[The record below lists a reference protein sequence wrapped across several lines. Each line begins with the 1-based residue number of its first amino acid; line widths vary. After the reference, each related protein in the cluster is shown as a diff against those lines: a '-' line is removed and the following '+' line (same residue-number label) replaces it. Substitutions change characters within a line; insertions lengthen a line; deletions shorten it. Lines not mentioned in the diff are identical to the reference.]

1 MKLKHIRKRAV
12 KNSLFRVVSE
22 LNGKMYPLGLKEEMK
37 YIEDLDTAL
46 NQKYSKVEIANM
58 LRMFMSYIILSN
70 SPILITVP
78 LTKKVAKGITEKDM
92 YIVIEY
98 ITTNNQYIARLYR
111 TLIQNNSE
119 NLYKKPFTFS
129 KNQVLRNKQYSISN
143 NMGFFNFFSSRKEP
157 PKQPLQSKALFQLD
171 LFTNLSQ
178 TQKFAMVTMLASLAA
193 APTNAE
199 RTAMAQRMMF
209 TDAEMMGITQ
219 NMMLNYMQTHTKSNS
234 HSVISTLRTI
244 TDTNILEW
252 LIYSGFSI
260 IAINQNEK
268 ACYVFFDWWKQL
280 GYEPDEIDCIVK
292 KIENICKRMRQ
303 INNL

>member
-1 MKLKHIRKRAV
+1 
-12 KNSLFRVVSE
+12 
-22 LNGKMYPLGLKEEMK
+22 
-37 YIEDLDTAL
+37 
-46 NQKYSKVEIANM
+46 
-58 LRMFMSYIILSN
+58 
-70 SPILITVP
+70 
-78 LTKKVAKGITEKDM
+78 
-92 YIVIEY
+92 
-98 ITTNNQYIARLYR
+98 
-111 TLIQNNSE
+111 
-119 NLYKKPFTFS
+119 
-129 KNQVLRNKQYSISN
+129 
-143 NMGFFNFFSSRKEP
+143 MGFFNFFSSRKET

-178 TQKFAMVTMLASLAA
+178 TQKFAMVTMLVSLAA

-292 KIENICKRMRQ
+292 KIENICKRIRQ

>member
-1 MKLKHIRKRAV
+1 
-12 KNSLFRVVSE
+12 
-22 LNGKMYPLGLKEEMK
+22 
-37 YIEDLDTAL
+37 
-46 NQKYSKVEIANM
+46 
-58 LRMFMSYIILSN
+58 
-70 SPILITVP
+70 
-78 LTKKVAKGITEKDM
+78 
-92 YIVIEY
+92 
-98 ITTNNQYIARLYR
+98 
-111 TLIQNNSE
+111 
-119 NLYKKPFTFS
+119 
-129 KNQVLRNKQYSISN
+129 
-143 NMGFFNFFSSRKEP
+143 MGFFNFFSSRKET
-157 PKQPLQSKALFQLD
+157 PKQPLQSKAQFQLD

>member
-1 MKLKHIRKRAV
+1 
-12 KNSLFRVVSE
+12 
-22 LNGKMYPLGLKEEMK
+22 
-37 YIEDLDTAL
+37 
-46 NQKYSKVEIANM
+46 
-58 LRMFMSYIILSN
+58 
-70 SPILITVP
+70 
-78 LTKKVAKGITEKDM
+78 
-92 YIVIEY
+92 
-98 ITTNNQYIARLYR
+98 
-111 TLIQNNSE
+111 
-119 NLYKKPFTFS
+119 
-129 KNQVLRNKQYSISN
+129 
-143 NMGFFNFFSSRKEP
+143 MGFFNFFSSRKET

-292 KIENICKRMRQ
+292 KIENICKRIRH

>member
-1 MKLKHIRKRAV
+1 
-12 KNSLFRVVSE
+12 
-22 LNGKMYPLGLKEEMK
+22 
-37 YIEDLDTAL
+37 
-46 NQKYSKVEIANM
+46 
-58 LRMFMSYIILSN
+58 
-70 SPILITVP
+70 
-78 LTKKVAKGITEKDM
+78 
-92 YIVIEY
+92 
-98 ITTNNQYIARLYR
+98 
-111 TLIQNNSE
+111 
-119 NLYKKPFTFS
+119 
-129 KNQVLRNKQYSISN
+129 
-143 NMGFFNFFSSRKEP
+143 MGFFNFFSSRKET

-292 KIENICKRMRQ
+292 KIENICKRIRQ